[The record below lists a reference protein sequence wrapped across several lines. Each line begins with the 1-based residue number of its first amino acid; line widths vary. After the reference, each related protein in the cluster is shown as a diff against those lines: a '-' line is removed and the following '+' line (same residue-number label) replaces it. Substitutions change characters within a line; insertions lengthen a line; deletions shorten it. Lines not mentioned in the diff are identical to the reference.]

1 MSRKPAVVGAFILG
15 ALGLI
20 IFGILFFAGTR
31 WFTRNSELVVFFRES
46 LAGLDVGAPVTFD
59 GARIG
64 SVKSLTIRVSP
75 ETLSA
80 RIPVVLEIEQGRF
93 TRADGKSVAE
103 TFDYEALVKAGL
115 RAQLA
120 LQSLITGQ
128 LRVDLAFRPD
138 TPPTLVGTP
147 DGLPEIPAVPS
158 ELGQLRN
165 ELTGLQLRQLSE
177 SAQRALTALTRLSD
191 HLDADLGPVT
201 SNVQATLSA
210 ATRTLQEANAA
221 VHQVQ
226 TDASTALHD
235 LDLLLID
242 GRQQLAS
249 RGGEL
254 GRTLITINHAA
265 GQAET
270 LLGSLNGLAEPR
282 SAFRGNLEASVRD
295 LAATASALRGF
306 AQSVERNPNALL
318 MGRASR

>member
-1 MSRKPAVVGAFILG
+1 MSRRPSVVGAFILG
-15 ALGLI
+15 ALGLG
-20 IFGILFFAGTR
+20 IFAILFFGGMR
-31 WFTRNSELVVFFRES
+31 WFTKNSELVVFFSES
-46 LAGLDVGAPVTFD
+46 LAGLDVGAPVTFN

-80 RIPVVLEIEQGRF
+80 RIPVVLEIEQSRF
-93 TRADGKSVAE
+93 TQAGAKSVAE
-103 TFDYEALVKAGL
+103 RFDYERLVKAGL

-128 LRVDLAFRPD
+128 LRVDLEFLPD
-138 TPPTLVGTP
+138 TPAQLVGASE
-147 DGLPEIPAVPS
+147 GLPEIPTVPS
-158 ELGQLRN
+158 DLGQLRN

-177 SAQRALTALTRLSD
+177 SAQRALTALARLSD
-191 HLDADLGPVT
+191 HLDAELAPVT
-201 SNVQATLSA
+201 RNVQDTLTA
-210 ATRTLQEANAA
+210 ATRTLEATNEA

-242 GRQQLAS
+242 GRQQLAG

-254 GRTLITINHAA
+254 SRTLITINHAA
-265 GQAET
+265 HEAET
-270 LLGSLNGLAEPR
+270 LLGSLNGLADSR
-282 SAFRGNLEASVRD
+282 SVLRGNLEASIRD
-295 LAATASALRGF
+295 LAASASALRGF

-318 MGRASR
+318 MGRANR

>member
-1 MSRKPAVVGAFILG
+1 MSRRPAVVGTFILG
-15 ALGLI
+15 ALGLCI
-20 IFGILFFAGTR
+20 LAILFFGGMR
-31 WFTRNSELVVFFRES
+31 WFTKNSDLVVFFRES

-64 SVKSLTIRVSP
+64 SVKSVAIRVST

-80 RIPVVLEIEQGRF
+80 RIPVVLEIEQSRF
-93 TRADGKSVAE
+93 TQSGGKPVAE
-103 TFDYEALVKAGL
+103 RFDYERLVKVGL

-128 LRVDLAFRPD
+128 LRVDLKFLPD
-138 TPPTLVGTP
+138 TPAQLVGAAE
-147 DGLPEIPAVPS
+147 GLPEIPSVPS
-158 ELGQLRN
+158 DLGQLRN
-165 ELTGLQLRQLSE
+165 DLTGLQLRQLSE
-177 SAQRALTALTRLSD
+177 SAQRALSAVARLSD
-191 HLDADLGPVT
+191 HLDADLVPVT
-201 SNVQATLSA
+201 KDVHETLAT
-210 ATRTLQEANAA
+210 ATQTLQSTNEAI
-221 VHQVQ
+221 HRVQ

-254 GRTLITINHAA
+254 SRTLITINHAA
-265 GQAET
+265 GEVET

-306 AQSVERNPNALL
+306 AQAVERNPNALL
-318 MGRASR
+318 MGRAGR

>member
-15 ALGLI
+15 ALGLGV
-20 IFGILFFAGTR
+20 FAILFFSGMR
-31 WFTRNSELVVFFRES
+31 WFTKNSELVVFFRES
-46 LAGLDVGAPVTFD
+46 VAGLDVGAPVTFN

-64 SVKSLTIRVSP
+64 SVKSLTIRVSA

-80 RIPVVLEIEQGRF
+80 RIPVVLEIDQSRF
-93 TRADGKSVAE
+93 TQAGGKSLPERV
-103 TFDYEALVKAGL
+103 DYERLVKAGL

-120 LQSLITGQ
+120 VQSLITGQ
-128 LRVDLAFRPD
+128 LRVDLEFLPD
-138 TPPTLVGTP
+138 APAELVGAAE
-147 DGLPEIPAVPS
+147 GLPEIPSVPS
-158 ELGQLRN
+158 DLGQLRN
-165 ELTGLQLRQLSE
+165 ELTGLQLRQVSE
-177 SAQRALTALTRLSD
+177 SAQRALTALARLSD
-191 HLDADLGPVT
+191 HLDADLAPVT
-201 SNVQATLSA
+201 RDVHETLAA
-210 ATRTLQEANAA
+210 ATRTLQEANTAI
-221 VHQVQ
+221 HQVQ

-249 RGGEL
+249 HGGEL
-254 GRTLITINHAA
+254 SRTLITINRAA

-295 LAATASALRGF
+295 LAATAGALRGF

-318 MGRASR
+318 MGRTSR